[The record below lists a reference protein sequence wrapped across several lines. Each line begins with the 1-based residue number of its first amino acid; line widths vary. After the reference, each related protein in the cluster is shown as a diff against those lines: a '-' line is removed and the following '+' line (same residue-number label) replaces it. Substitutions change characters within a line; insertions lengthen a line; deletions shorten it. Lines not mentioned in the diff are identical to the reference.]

1 MKLNCKQFN
10 YRGEHCSTNKG
21 DATMRRILSYLRRAV
36 DDYKMI
42 QDGDKIA
49 VGLSGGKDSIL
60 TLLALANLRRFYPNK
75 FELIAITLDIG
86 LDDFDTTPLRKMCEE
101 NNVEYHVEKTHI
113 KEIVFDV
120 RKEKNP
126 CSLCANLRRGI
137 LYDTAKKMGCNKVA
151 LGHHMDDVMET
162 LFMSLI
168 YEGRIHTFSPVTY
181 LSRNDIY
188 TIRPFIYVEE
198 KNIIKWVKKDN
209 IEIMNKCCKIDGHTK
224 REYMKDLVK
233 KLVLDIPHVRA
244 NIFGAI
250 KRSNIKGWNIEGGTN
265 EKKD

>member
-1 MKLNCKQFN
+1 
-10 YRGEHCSTNKG
+10 
-21 DATMRRILSYLRRAV
+21 MRRILSYLRRAV

-60 TLLALANLRRFYPNK
+60 TMLALANLRRFYPNK

-86 LDDFDTTPLRKMCEE
+86 LDDFDTTPLKNLCEE

-181 LSRNDIY
+181 LSRKDIHI
-188 TIRPFIYVEE
+188 IRPMVYVPE
-198 KNIIKWVKKDN
+198 KEVKRYMKQN
-209 IEIMNKCCKIDGHTK
+209 EISIVKSKCPADGETK
-224 REYMKDLVK
+224 REYIKDLIY
-233 KLVLDIPHVRA
+233 KLNKENHKVRES
-244 NIFGAI
+244 IFGAI
-250 KRSNIKGWNIEGGTN
+250 TRMPEWQVDSFSKES
-265 EKKD
+265 EKE